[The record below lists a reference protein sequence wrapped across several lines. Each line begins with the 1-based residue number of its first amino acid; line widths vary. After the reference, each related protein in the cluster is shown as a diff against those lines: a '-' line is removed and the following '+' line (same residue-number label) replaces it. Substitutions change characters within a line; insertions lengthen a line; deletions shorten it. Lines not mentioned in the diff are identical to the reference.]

1 LDQKLRLTI
10 CHMKT
15 FIAALLLA
23 TAATALAQEA
33 PKVRVEKRV
42 VVIKDGNL
50 IASPSDSVLKG
61 FRIQIDSALSGTD
74 LDLKSLSGSGADQL
88 MVLRAPF
95 GSGAMLGVR
104 IAATEGVRG
113 VTVQSVEP
121 ISTAAAL
128 GLQVGDVIAAVN
140 GTPIEQPSDLVELI
154 RSLEVGSAVDVRF
167 RRDGAKNRAR
177 GYLIP
182 AGGPSMLPSWVEGE
196 PIRIE
201 LKEERE

>member
-1 LDQKLRLTI
+1 
-10 CHMKT
+10 
-15 FIAALLLA
+15 
-23 TAATALAQEA
+23 
-33 PKVRVEKRV
+33 
-42 VVIKDGNL
+42 
-50 IASPSDSVLKG
+50 
-61 FRIQIDSALSGTD
+61 
-74 LDLKSLSGSGADQL
+74 
-88 MVLRAPF
+88 MV
-95 GSGAMLGVR
+95 GVR

-201 LKEERE
+201 LKEEREEREF